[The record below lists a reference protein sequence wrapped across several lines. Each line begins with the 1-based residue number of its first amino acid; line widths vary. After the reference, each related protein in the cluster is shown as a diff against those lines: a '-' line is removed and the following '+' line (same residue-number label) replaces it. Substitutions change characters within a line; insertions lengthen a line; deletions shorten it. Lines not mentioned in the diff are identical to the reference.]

1 MKKGLLGLLV
11 VALTVVGCQNY
22 DDQFDE
28 LNKKISDLAS
38 DVSDLEGVQTAVSA
52 LDTKLTSLQGSV
64 LTDSD
69 LTEILDEV
77 AAVEDLV
84 EAIDMTGIE
93 SEVDSLNDEVDEILE
108 RLSELLSANAVIQG
122 DIVIRNVGD
131 LLVVEDLIGT
141 EADDP
146 LVTIQGNVMIQ
157 ITGTTSITDAAHVA
171 RVNAVMAKIKIVQ
184 GTATVTTKVALA
196 LPELMYVS
204 GNFDLTQQTGGSAP
218 TAKLRTINGKFNI
231 SGGGVFAYSQL
242 ANTAGVHITE
252 TSTITHIDFGGISG
266 AGKVLTGTDS
276 LVLANA
282 TIVRVGGVLPSV
294 VTLAK
299 CVDFDSTYAGAAQ
312 TGTHIDIDGANAAFD
327 IGSTKFT
334 GAVTV
339 TTTGDISIPNVTEV
353 AAIHLNTTAGAVDV
367 SGLQKFTAAATI
379 SATTVNTDGWK
390 SNTATVTVIGATAI
404 SAPALTTLTGD
415 FVGSKVTVFAAPLL
429 ATTTGT
435 INTAA
440 ALTLHLKSMD
450 HATILGTATS
460 TILDW
465 ATMTTLK
472 VFGQKGTTVL
482 NVSEA
487 SSLTTLDYTGAEITS
502 KGSGAQANSLTLTAA
517 NTKLVNLTL
526 GGYLGSLTATNTQ
539 LVTVDTSGAYIVDAN
554 FTSNTK
560 LTGFTFGHSH
570 VQGDDESTVTIHD
583 NDKITTVDMSNL
595 AKVGTVI
602 VTGNAKLTS
611 IVAPSTSVLATS
623 VATITVN
630 IDGNKLSGNYT
641 AAQEATGTVSYQPA
655 SISAAVL
662 TSFKP
667 WIEAN
672 VNVDLNN
679 PLGTID
685 RTITAANA
693 ATGSTASGNAVVYNI
708 DLDLVTI
715 TGATGSTTLS
725 ARLDADNDAS
735 DGPDGAGGGTD
746 GQNDNNAAAAALKG
760 AGSGVNT
767 KNELDSVI

>member
-1 MKKGLLGLLV
+1 
-11 VALTVVGCQNY
+11 
-22 DDQFDE
+22 
-28 LNKKISDLAS
+28 
-38 DVSDLEGVQTAVSA
+38 
-52 LDTKLTSLQGSV
+52 
-64 LTDSD
+64 
-69 LTEILDEV
+69 
-77 AAVEDLV
+77 
-84 EAIDMTGIE
+84 
-93 SEVDSLNDEVDEILE
+93 
-108 RLSELLSANAVIQG
+108 
-122 DIVIRNVGD
+122 
-131 LLVVEDLIGT
+131 
-141 EADDP
+141 
-146 LVTIQGNVMIQ
+146 
-157 ITGTTSITDAAHVA
+157 
-171 RVNAVMAKIKIVQ
+171 
-184 GTATVTTKVALA
+184 
-196 LPELMYVS
+196 
-204 GNFDLTQQTGGSAP
+204 
-218 TAKLRTINGKFNI
+218 
-231 SGGGVFAYSQL
+231 
-242 ANTAGVHITE
+242 
-252 TSTITHIDFGGISG
+252 
-266 AGKVLTGTDS
+266 
-276 LVLANA
+276 
-282 TIVRVGGVLPSV
+282 
-294 VTLAK
+294 
-299 CVDFDSTYAGAAQ
+299 
-312 TGTHIDIDGANAAFD
+312 
-327 IGSTKFT
+327 
-334 GAVTV
+334 
-339 TTTGDISIPNVTEV
+339 
-353 AAIHLNTTAGAVDV
+353 
-367 SGLQKFTAAATI
+367 
-379 SATTVNTDGWK
+379 
-390 SNTATVTVIGATAI
+390 
-404 SAPALTTLTGD
+404 
-415 FVGSKVTVFAAPLL
+415 
-429 ATTTGT
+429 
-435 INTAA
+435 
-440 ALTLHLKSMD
+440 
-450 HATILGTATS
+450 
-460 TILDW
+460 
-465 ATMTTLK
+465 MTTLK

-502 KGSGAQANSLTLTAA
+502 KGSGAQANSLTITAA

-539 LVTVDTSGAYIVDAN
+539 LVTVDTSGAFIVDAD
-554 FTSNTK
+554 FTNNTK